1 MNSFKRYSSSTS
13 FQIFLLAA
21 FSNIAVLGLYLLLSS
36 LGLGTGVSLALA
48 AILGLGMAFVLRQVV
63 MHKVFKPFSV
73 IWQAVTHVS
82 PDGNQTPAPSLKDLE
97 QAGEMASA
105 LVQNIYALTN
115 TDELAATKNPVQ
127 PGQTIVDYLPLPI
140 LALDKTG
147 KIIFANP
154 LAAEYLGRPLTEL
167 VGGSLATVVP
177 FNYSSKD
184 NLDSWIN
191 EVATSKVTAFT
202 SWDRVKV
209 KLPDDKGLKQFDL
222 AAHYSKDNA
231 AGYEVL
237 LALFDHT
244 DKYANE
250 DNSTSYVAL
259 AVHEL
264 RTPLTMLRGYIE
276 VFEDELG
283 DKLTPELQ
291 GFMKKM
297 NAAAQTL
304 TAFVSNILNVARV
317 DDNALVLSLHE
328 ANWNELLVNI
338 CKDVEMRVKVR
349 GKTLQLNVQPNL
361 PTVGVDKISI
371 YEVVSNLI
379 DNAVKYSGESTKII
393 VHARLA
399 QDGSV
404 ETIVQD
410 FGMGIPPSAIN
421 HLFTKFYRSHRS
433 KGAVSGSG
441 LGLYLVKAIV
451 EAHGGSVWV
460 QSKEGQGSSFG
471 FTLVPY
477 SKMPSNGADK
487 GQIENA
493 AHGWIKNHSM
503 TRR

>member
-1 MNSFKRYSSSTS
+1 MNSFKRYSSKTS
-13 FQIFLLAA
+13 LTIFLLAA
-21 FSNIAVLGLYLLLSS
+21 LSNLVVLGLYILLTSS
-36 LGLGTGVSLALA
+36 EVQKAVSLIVSVTLGLIISFLLRLV
-48 AILGLGMAFVLRQVV
+48 VLRR
-63 MHKVFKPFSV
+63 VFKPFSV

-82 PDGNQTPAPSLKDLE
+82 PAGEQVPAPSLKDLE
-97 QAGEMASA
+97 KAGAMASS
-105 LVQNIYALTN
+105 LVQNIYALS
-115 TDELAATKNPVQ
+115 NPGENEPVKQVAQ

-147 KIIFANP
+147 KIVFANA
-154 LAAEYLGRPLTEL
+154 LAAEYLGRTTTEL
-167 VGGSLATVVP
+167 IGGNLNTTIQ
-177 FNYSSKD
+177 FNFAAKN
-184 NLDSWIN
+184 NLESWVK
-191 EVATSKVTAFT
+191 EVSASKVTAYT

-209 KLPDDKGLKQFDL
+209 QLPDEKGLKQFDL
-222 AAHYSKDNA
+222 AAHFSKDNA

-244 DKYANE
+244 DKYASE

-283 DKLTPELQ
+283 DQLTPELQ

-317 DDNALVLSLHE
+317 DENALVLSLHE
-328 ANWNELLVNI
+328 ANWNDLLTNI
-338 CKDVEMRVKVR
+338 CKDVEMRVKVKN
-349 GKTLQLNVQPNL
+349 KTLQLNVQPGL
-361 PTVGVDKISI
+361 PTVAVDKISI

-379 DNAVKYSGESTKII
+379 DNAVKYSGDSTKII
-393 VHARLA
+393 VHARVA

-410 FGMGIPPSAIN
+410 FGIGIPPSAIN

-451 EAHGGSVWV
+451 EAHGGNVWV

-477 SKMPSNGADK
+477 SKVSSGDNK
-487 GQIENA
+487 GQIEHE
-493 AHGWIKNHSM
+493 AHGWIKNHS
-503 TRR
+503 TYRS